1 MLEFLFLSL
10 MGLGA
15 GVIIRVIFESTTGG
29 DSIVFGNSPT
39 HRLYKN
45 NAEARTRDLLK
56 MVQEVQKKS
65 FKNGGTHII
74 KIERKRHD

>member
-56 MVQEVQKKS
+56 NGTGSSKEELQEWWDTYHKK
-65 FKNGGTHII
+65 
-74 KIERKRHD
+74 